1 MNVVC
6 SCSEV
11 IAKSESGVTK
21 IRSKLVVMRGN
32 SVAAVCKG
40 CGAEVP
46 LPLQKSILESTSA
59 AGPPLILR
67 K

>member
-6 SCSEV
+6 SCSEI
-11 IAKSESGVTK
+11 IAKSDGGVTK

-32 SVAAVCKG
+32 SVAAVCKS

-46 LPLQKSILESTSA
+46 LPLQKAILESPSP
-59 AGPPLILR
+59 AGPPLIL
-67 K
+67 KI